1 MPTPRNGSVSG
12 ELMSL
17 VARLRRFASDRDSEA
32 YLIEGSFERFGA
44 DVEAQAAAARS
55 AVQGAADA
63 VFQLVLALERT
74 PEYKRQV
81 KGTSDGLSSAVGPE
95 RA

>member
-1 MPTPRNGSVSG
+1 MPTPRSSSVSG
-12 ELMSL
+12 DLVAL

-44 DVEAQAAAARS
+44 DVEAQAVAARS

-74 PEYKRQV
+74 PDYKRQV
-81 KGTSDGLSSAVGPE
+81 KGQSDGVPGAIGPD